1 MSVSNFLISNVMV
14 NGTIQPS
21 DISNSEKLY
30 NFLNEGRVN
39 SYEDGIN
46 FDNFLNEDEKATI
59 KITDDLSPM
68 NDEEDED
75 GNTIEVVYNWVSPD
89 EYLKVLI
96 KLKAALFTYL
106 TQVFKQYEPKA
117 EPNENASNNFYKN
130 HFALIYKLATIEE
143 HLNYAN
149 SINSKIAFTVSDY

>member
-1 MSVSNFLISNVMV
+1 MSVTNFLISNVMV

-39 SYEDGIN
+39 SYETDIN
-46 FDNFLNEDEKATI
+46 FDDFLNEDEKATI
-59 KITDDLSPM
+59 KITDNLSPM
-68 NDEEDED
+68 NDEEDEN
-75 GNTIEVVYNWVSPD
+75 GNMIEVVYNWVSPE
-89 EYLKVLI
+89 EYFKVLK

-106 TQVFKQYEPKA
+106 NQVFKQYDSKA

-143 HLNYAN
+143 HLNYAI
-149 SINSKIAFTVSDY
+149 SINSRIAFTVSDY